1 MTALKRW
8 VGIAALSM
16 AGALGSLAQAGEH
29 PVVVEL
35 YTSQG
40 CSSCPPA
47 DAYFGKELVGRD
59 DIIALALHVDY
70 WDYIGWKDDFANPA
84 YTKRQRGYAQA
95 AQKRSIYTPQMVIGG
110 VEHVVGNRPADVRKN
125 LAKHSA
131 AVSKIDLDVTRNG
144 DRLTIKLDSES
155 NQRDPM
161 VVQLVRY
168 SKKETRDIRRG
179 ENAGRTL
186 DYHNIVTHWETVGD
200 WNARRAKTLTAN
212 VPGDAPVVVIVQ
224 RKGFGP
230 IVAAAELR

>member
-8 VGIAALSM
+8 VGIAAFSV
-16 AGALGSLAQAGEH
+16 AGAFASLATAGEH

-47 DAYFGKELVGRD
+47 DAYFGQELVGRD

-95 AQKRSIYTPQMVIGG
+95 ARKRSIYTPQMVIGG
-110 VEHVVGNRPADVRKN
+110 VDHVVGNRPADVRAN
-125 LAKHSA
+125 LAKHSDDG
-131 AVSKIDLDVTRNG
+131 SDIDLVVTRNG
-144 DRLTIKLDSES
+144 DRLTITLDSKT

-168 SKKETRDIRRG
+168 SKKETRNIKRG

-186 DYHNIVTHWETVGD
+186 NYHNIVTHWETVGD
-200 WNARRAKTLTAN
+200 WNARRAKTITAKA
-212 VPGDAPVVVIVQ
+212 PGDAPVVVIVQ